1 MTQGPR
7 LTPEERALKQLLHSE
22 QRKGRARFIE
32 WVSSIVDAKE
42 DHHLGCADKP
52 VQDANGNNIT
62 DTDGRFV
69 YEPDPEHFCDA
80 CALIIKVS
88 EAILEGKLFL
98 VPVGSDVRVFHKR
111 QLESALRS

>member
-7 LTPEERALKQLLHSE
+7 LTPEERALKQMLRIE
-22 QRKGRARFIE
+22 RQKAQVRFIGL
-32 WVSSIVDAKE
+32 VSSIVDAKE

-62 DTDGRFV
+62 DADGQFV
-69 YEPDPEHFCDA
+69 WEPDPEHFCDA